1 MKDLRDEMY
10 ASAMEN
16 ENSALDHIMGDSRVV
31 YKEYVTKSEFDRVV
45 KMFERKIAMLEAKI
59 NNNGW
64 ADK

>member
-10 ASAMEN
+10 ASATN
-16 ENSALDHIMGDSRVV
+16 PDDDS
-31 YKEYVTKSEFDRVV
+31 YAGGAKQNDPKYVTKFEFDRVV

-64 ADK
+64 ESK